1 MSMLWRRGLT
11 LVLAQAV
18 LGGLGGWLSGW
29 VGALVAVLL
38 ASWLWLLWDSWQAGR
53 LWRWLQSGHLS
64 AVPHLHGLWSQ
75 LSASAR
81 RWLRAK
87 ERSAEAAQQRVQG
100 MLHALQAS
108 PNGLILLDEH
118 GQIEWCNRM
127 AEGHFG
133 LQAERD
139 LGQALGHLVRDPA
152 LLAYWQEGDFSEPL
166 SMEGSQGARLSVQL
180 HPYGAGRHLLLARD
194 VSALEQAEAMRRE
207 FVANVSHEIRTPLTV
222 LVGFVETL
230 QTLELDEPQRQR
242 YLELMGQQAQRMH
255 HLVQDLLTL
264 SRLEGSPLPGYHEA
278 VGVTAILQQCE
289 VEAHALSR
297 LLCKPG
303 EQPHQLDFPAPDAPG
318 MRAQLLGVQVELV
331 SAFSNLITNALR
343 YTPSGGL
350 VQVRWLLQS
359 DGSAQLQVRD
369 TGPGI
374 EPAHL
379 ARLTERFY
387 RVDHSRSRETGGT
400 GLGLA
405 IVKHA
410 LQRHGARLQIES
422 QLGQGSVFSVHFPA
436 RRIRLPETDALSG
449 PQHTKL

>member
-1 MSMLWRRGLT
+1 MSGLWQRWLA
-11 LVLAQAV
+11 LVLAQAGAAA
-18 LGGLGGWLSGW
+18 LGAWLAGWPA
-29 VGALVAVLL
+29 ALAAALL
-38 ASWLWLLWDSWQAGR
+38 ASWLWLLWDSWQAR
-53 LWRWLQSGHLS
+53 KLWRWLHSGSLS
-64 AVPHLHGLWSQ
+64 AVPHLQGLWGQ
-75 LSASAR
+75 LSVPAR

-87 ERSAEAAQQRVQG
+87 EHSAESAQQRLQG

-108 PNGLILLDEH
+108 PNGLILLNEH
-118 GQIEWCNRM
+118 GHIEWCNRM

-166 SMEGSQGARLSVQL
+166 PMAGSQGARLSVQL
-180 HPYGAGRHLLLARD
+180 YPYGNGRHLLLARD
-194 VSALEQAEAMRRE
+194 VSALEHAEAMRRE

-230 QTLELDEPQRQR
+230 QTLPLEEAQRQR
-242 YLELMGQQAQRMH
+242 YLQLMGQQAQRMH

-264 SRLEGSPLPGYHEA
+264 SRLEGSPLPGYDEA
-278 VGVTAILQQCE
+278 VGVAAILQQCE
-289 VEAHALSR
+289 VEARALSK
-297 LLCKPG
+297 LLGSTG
-303 EQPHQLDFPAPDAPG
+303 EPAHQLQFPPPNAPG
-318 MRAQLLGVQVELV
+318 MDCQLLGVQVELV

-343 YTPSGGL
+343 YTPAGGL
-350 VQVRWLLQS
+350 VQVSWQVYS

-369 TGPGI
+369 SGPGI
-374 EPAHL
+374 EPQHL

-410 LQRHGARLQIES
+410 LQRHGARLQIDS

-436 RRIRLPETDALSG
+436 RRLVLGAPKNLTASSN
-449 PQHTKL
+449 